1 METREVT
8 ERVGKVHLEIHQDVH
23 AKGYLTCKLFLKIL
37 KRHRCFLLTLM
48 CILPQSPWM
57 WVSSFSSQAD

>member
-8 ERVGKVHLEIHQDVH
+8 ERVGKVHLEIHEDVH

-37 KRHRCFLLTLM
+37 KRHKMF
-48 CILPQSPWM
+48 PFNFD
-57 WVSSFSSQAD
+57 VYSSSKSLGVGIFIFFPS